1 VRFVDRMAPSGFLR
15 MLGLHDAAFRP
26 STTVVPT
33 DAKTVAQRMVSS
45 LEYERRALTTAY
57 QQFRFAFPDRA
68 CAALETVREREPALL
83 VDALHDLPAYELRH
97 PYPVDLHDLY
107 DAADPY
113 C

>member
-1 VRFVDRMAPSGFLR
+1 VEGVDEQRQLPLPHRLQRRTGPVREGEAELLVSRRQRTAFVL
-15 MLGLHDAAFRP
+15 
-26 STTVVPT
+26 
-33 DAKTVAQRMVSS
+33 
-45 LEYERRALTTAY
+45 

-68 CAALETVREREPALL
+68 CAALETVRERELALL

>member
-1 VRFVDRMAPSGFLR
+1 M
-15 MLGLHDAAFRP
+15 
-26 STTVVPT
+26 PT

-57 QQFRFAFPDRA
+57 QQFRFAFPDRT
-68 CAALETVREREPALL
+68 CAALETVRERELALL
-83 VDALHDLPAYELRH
+83 VDALDDLPAYELRH
-97 PYPVDLHDLY
+97 PYPVGLHDLY